1 MNKISL
7 TLVVLFSIGMV
18 YVLVTKAG
26 ISLETVLVAAGSI
39 LSVSGTGL
47 LQSNK
52 RREATITF
60 VIELA
65 LFGLYFLIH
74 YFLSTKKKSCPLGR
88 ISFV

>member
-1 MNKISL
+1 MRGGIIYMNKISL

-60 VIELA
+60 VVSLA

-74 YFLSTKKKSCPLGR
+74 YF
-88 ISFV
+88 F

>member
-52 RREATITF
+52 RREAAITF
-60 VIELA
+60 VVSLA

-74 YFLSTKKKSCPLGR
+74 YF
-88 ISFV
+88 F

>member
-1 MNKISL
+1 
-7 TLVVLFSIGMV
+7 
-18 YVLVTKAG
+18 VTKAG

-60 VIELA
+60 VISLA

-74 YFLSTKKKSCPLGR
+74 YF
-88 ISFV
+88 F